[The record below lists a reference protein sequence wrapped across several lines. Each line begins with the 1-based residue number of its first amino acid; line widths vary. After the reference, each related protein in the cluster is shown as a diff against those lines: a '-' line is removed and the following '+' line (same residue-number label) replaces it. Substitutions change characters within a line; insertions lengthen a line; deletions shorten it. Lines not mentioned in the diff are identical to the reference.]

1 MENEIFSEEIY
12 REINNLKVPSLI
24 AKKLK
29 GYSAEFK
36 AAYNRYGNKIRNR
49 KFRGD
54 KNTEINERR
63 REERARVTSA
73 EIRPIE
79 HNVAEI
85 DLAKVDKTAKRGYK
99 KVGALEVEKLKEST
113 KSNYK
118 AVIRTLYSKYK
129 KKGIEEGNSMM
140 RMLEGE
146 RYKANEIYRDFKFI
160 IGEIEDIAKNNG
172 CYLSNIYS
180 IFSLFKQKRLMGIRD
195 TIYPYFRAQG
205 EQYRENRHNNKI
217 NEEEIR
223 KISFKEE
230 DIERSIK
237 GIEGEYNRLL
247 YALMLKLPTRRL
259 ADYRN
264 MKISKDN
271 PEEKDKGYNY
281 YYEGKL
287 YINNTKNKREMVQD
301 ISGEEMI
308 KRLIGELPE
317 NTIYLISGEEMYS
330 QPKLTKIF
338 GRITKGIYGTRFN
351 ARDIRKI
358 SATESYNRIRE
369 EGGIR
374 RFKEDA
380 KNRGHSI
387 EEALEYVLMGETR
400 PMGETAPNAV
410 N

>member
-1 MENEIFSEEIY
+1 MENVIFSEEIY

-49 KFRGD
+49 KFRED

-79 HNVAEI
+79 HKVAEI

-99 KVGALEVEKLKEST
+99 KVGALGVEKLKEST

-129 KKGIEEGNSMM
+129 KVAIAEENSIM

-160 IGEIEDIAKNNG
+160 IVEIEDIAKNNG

-180 IFSLFKQKRLMGIRD
+180 IFSLFKQKRLMG
-195 TIYPYFRAQG
+195 G
-205 EQYRENRHNNKI
+205 
-217 NEEEIR
+217 
-223 KISFKEE
+223 
-230 DIERSIK
+230 
-237 GIEGEYNRLL
+237 G
-247 YALMLKLPTRRL
+247 
-259 ADYRN
+259 
-264 MKISKDN
+264 
-271 PEEKDKGYNY
+271 
-281 YYEGKL
+281 
-287 YINNTKNKREMVQD
+287 
-301 ISGEEMI
+301 
-308 KRLIGELPE
+308 
-317 NTIYLISGEEMYS
+317 
-330 QPKLTKIF
+330 
-338 GRITKGIYGTRFN
+338 
-351 ARDIRKI
+351 AR
-358 SATESYNRIRE
+358 
-369 EGGIR
+369 
-374 RFKEDA
+374 
-380 KNRGHSI
+380 
-387 EEALEYVLMGETR
+387 
-400 PMGETAPNAV
+400 PNAG